1 MTGLGWVV
9 GLILLI
15 GAGRI
20 IENES
25 FTHVWNEHV
34 MDVGMRAVADLEI
47 GKRIY
52 GSCKRKESLKSI
64 SSARHSIS

>member
-1 MTGLGWVV
+1 MV

-52 GSCKRKESLKSI
+52 GSCKRKES
-64 SSARHSIS
+64 

>member
-1 MTGLGWVV
+1 MV

-34 MDVGMRAVADLEI
+34 IDVGMRPVADLEI
-47 GKRIY
+47 GKGIY
-52 GSCKRKESLKSI
+52 GSCKRKELKKYF
-64 SSARHSIS
+64 